1 MFVSS
6 RSRLD
11 FYARSASEAGE
22 ADVRPKRGEPI
33 GHSCK
38 RRWSEKRA
46 SDGDARPETGASTA
60 HDQCR
65 SRTCTLDAL
74 HVRRT
79 SRFRR
84 ALGLL
89 TAEDSTSAPVGAARC
104 VARACSPRECD
115 QCRPPRSARA
125 TCRATRRA
133 VRPPTEHTTRTRSV
147 RVARELTSRGRC
159 PARRVLAPAPRQ
171 IDASAGHLSE
181 GQRTSRKDGVGKIRP
196 SFGGPRC
203 RRISNLLR
211 IPRANQNRDLR
222 KIFIAGKIAHCAF
235 SVTQMRKVVSGGSLS
250 HEPRMIPTAK
260 IADSRAFG
268 DRQRKPAPFRAN
280 RKIPI
285 AFHRTRRSTAPLLL
299 LRDRSVVPSAE
310 RAQRAN
316 EKSAGPVA
324 NHAHRPVPRVSPDR
338 ARLAARS
345 RPLAAPARTHAVA
358 PRAPAPPS
366 ARRAPRIP
374 RCRWEKP
381 TSFALPVARAEPRG
395 EAG

>member
-1 MFVSS
+1 MVGK
-6 RSRLD
+6 
-11 FYARSASEAGE
+11 ARFRWTRAPGNRR
-22 ADVRPKRGEPI
+22 VHRP
-33 GHSCK
+33 
-38 RRWSEKRA
+38 
-46 SDGDARPETGASTA
+46 RPA
-60 HDQCR
+60 R

-104 VARACSPRECD
+104 VARKCSPRECD

-181 GQRTSRKDGVGKIRP
+181 GRRTSRKDRVGKIRP

-222 KIFIAGKIAHCAF
+222 KIFIAG
-235 SVTQMRKVVSGGSLS
+235 GSLS

-260 IADSRAFG
+260 I
-268 DRQRKPAPFRAN
+268 
-280 RKIPI
+280 
-285 AFHRTRRSTAPLLL
+285 
-299 LRDRSVVPSAE
+299 
-310 RAQRAN
+310 
-316 EKSAGPVA
+316 
-324 NHAHRPVPRVSPDR
+324 
-338 ARLAARS
+338 
-345 RPLAAPARTHAVA
+345 
-358 PRAPAPPS
+358 
-366 ARRAPRIP
+366 
-374 RCRWEKP
+374 
-381 TSFALPVARAEPRG
+381 
-395 EAG
+395 

>member
-1 MFVSS
+1 MPPSVVVHPRGVVERHDWFVRRRRFGAEVSRVFVSS

-11 FYARSASEAGE
+11 FYARSVSEAGK

-46 SDGDARPETGASTA
+46 SDGRARPETGASTA

-74 HVRRT
+74 HVRHT

-84 ALGLL
+84 ALGRV
-89 TAEDSTSAPVGAARC
+89 TAEDSTSAPVGAARG
-104 VARACSPRECD
+104 VARKCSPRECD

-181 GQRTSRKDGVGKIRP
+181 GRRTSRKDRVGKIRP
-196 SFGGPRC
+196 SFGGPR
-203 RRISNLLR
+203 SR

-222 KIFIAGKIAHCAF
+222 KIFIAG
-235 SVTQMRKVVSGGSLS
+235 GSLS
-250 HEPRMIPTAK
+250 HEPRMIP
-260 IADSRAFG
+260 
-268 DRQRKPAPFRAN
+268 
-280 RKIPI
+280 
-285 AFHRTRRSTAPLLL
+285 RTRR
-299 LRDRSVVPSAE
+299 E
-310 RAQRAN
+310 M
-316 EKSAGPVA
+316 
-324 NHAHRPVPRVSPDR
+324 
-338 ARLAARS
+338 
-345 RPLAAPARTHAVA
+345 
-358 PRAPAPPS
+358 
-366 ARRAPRIP
+366 
-374 RCRWEKP
+374 
-381 TSFALPVARAEPRG
+381 RG
-395 EAG
+395 ERGSTHGFRLL